1 MSDLCAEVWLPR
13 SPPIFSLKTGRSP
26 LTYQVFARKW
36 RPKSFSDLVGQEPI
50 KLALSHSLDM
60 ARVHHAYL
68 FCGTRG
74 VGKTTLGRLL
84 AKCLNCETGVTST
97 PCGVCAACTAIDSGC
112 FIDLIEVDAA
122 SKTRVEDTREL
133 LDNVQYAPT
142 QGRYKIY
149 LIDEV
154 HMLSTHSFNALLKT
168 LEEPPEHVKFILAT
182 TDPEKI
188 PATILSR
195 CLKFVLRPISEPLI
209 VGQLTKILE
218 QENIAFEKTALP
230 AIATA
235 AQGSMRDAL
244 SLLEQAVL
252 VGEGVLGNK
261 EVEQLLGWVAPQII
275 QAILQAVINQDV
287 ISIQAETENLV
298 KIGADFTQVLDR
310 LLEAFYHISLM
321 QHAPE
326 LNIDLDLKPL
336 AEKLTL
342 EESQLFY
349 QIGLMGKQELAYAPS
364 QRIGFE
370 MTLLRMLA
378 FYPDDSQIIINSEE
392 HKVVPAAA
400 PTPKPTTIAS
410 PVVAAPVISTPPV
423 PNHSPVS
430 HSSASTSSHGTDWA
444 SIIGQLSLVG
454 FTKMLASN
462 CEMTSFT
469 DNQMT
474 LTLDKSQQ
482 VCLTPERHK
491 SLQEAVSR
499 YFNKPVNIKIVLGQV
514 AKTPM
519 QLDAHQR
526 QVRSEEANKA
536 IQNDQ
541 LVQNMVQTFGAEVE
555 SVTVLEPDKH

>member
-1 MSDLCAEVWLPR
+1 M
-13 SPPIFSLKTGRSP
+13 
-26 LTYQVFARKW
+26 TYQVFARKW

-50 KLALSHSLDM
+50 KLALSHSLDT

-84 AKCLNCETGVTST
+84 AKCLNCETGVTSI
-97 PCGVCAACTAIDSGC
+97 PCGVCATCTAIDSGC

-195 CLKFVLRPISEPLI
+195 CLKFVLRPIPEPLI

-218 QENIAFEKTALP
+218 QENIAFEKTALLP
-230 AIATA
+230 IATA

-275 QAILQAVINQDV
+275 QAILQAVVNQDV
-287 ISIQAETENLV
+287 VSTRTETENLV
-298 KIGADFTQVLDR
+298 KIGADFAQVLDR
-310 LLEAFYHISLM
+310 LLEAFYHISLI
-321 QHAPE
+321 QHMLATQENIAPE
-326 LNIDLDLKPL
+326 LNIGLDLKPL
-336 AEKLTL
+336 AEKLSL

-349 QIGLMGKQELAYAPS
+349 QIGLIGKQELAYAPS

-378 FYPDDSQIIINSEE
+378 FYPDDSQIITSEE
-392 HKVVPAAA
+392 NNRVTAAA
-400 PTPKPTTIAS
+400 PIKLTPKPAIA
-410 PVVAAPVISTPPV
+410 PIVAAPVGSSPSTSSNPPA
-423 PNHSPVS
+423 S
-430 HSSASTSSHGTDWA
+430 HSSASTSSHAGTDWA
-444 SIIGQLSLVG
+444 SMIGQLSLVG

-462 CEMTSFT
+462 CELANFA

-514 AKTPM
+514 TKTPM
-519 QLDAHQR
+519 QLDAHHK
-526 QVRSEEANKA
+526 QVRSEEATKA

-541 LVQNMVQTFGAEVE
+541 LVQNIVQAFGAEVE
-555 SVTVLEPDKH
+555 SVTVLEPNKH

>member
-1 MSDLCAEVWLPR
+1 M
-13 SPPIFSLKTGRSP
+13 
-26 LTYQVFARKW
+26 TYQVFARKW

-50 KLALSHSLDM
+50 KLALSHSLDT

-97 PCGVCAACTAIDSGC
+97 PCGECAACKAIETGC

-133 LDNVQYAPT
+133 LENVQYAPT

-195 CLKFVLRPISEPLI
+195 CLKFVLRPIPETLI

-275 QAILQAVINQDV
+275 EAILQAIVNQDIAV
-287 ISIQAETENLV
+287 VRAETENLV
-298 KIGADFTQVLDR
+298 KIGADFTQVLNR
-310 LLEAFYHISLM
+310 LLEAFYHISLI
-321 QHAPE
+321 QHTALE

-336 AEKLTL
+336 AEKLSL

-378 FYPDDSQIIINSEE
+378 FYPDNEQQVITSSETSIAVTTAAQSQPQ
-392 HKVVPAAA
+392 KM
-400 PTPKPTTIAS
+400 PTMS
-410 PVVAAPVISTPPV
+410 
-423 PNHSPVS
+423 SPVS
-430 HSSASTSSHGTDWA
+430 VRVASPNAVSQQAPVSVVAPTAAIPVVPQVISGSLGSDWA
-444 SIIGQLSLVG
+444 SIISKLPLVG

-469 DNQMT
+469 ENQMI
-474 LTLDKSQQ
+474 LMLDKSQQ
-482 VCLTPERHK
+482 VCLTPERQK
-491 SLQEAVSR
+491 SLQEAVSN
-499 YFNKPVNIKIVLGQV
+499 YFNKPIKINIVLGQV
-514 AKTPM
+514 THTPM
-519 QLDAHQR
+519 KLDVHQR
-526 QVRSEEANKA
+526 QVRSEEANKV
-536 IQNDQ
+536 IQNDS
-541 LVQNMVQTFGAEVE
+541 LVQNIVQTFGAEIE
-555 SVTVLEPDKH
+555 SVTVLEPNKH

>member
-1 MSDLCAEVWLPR
+1 M
-13 SPPIFSLKTGRSP
+13 
-26 LTYQVFARKW
+26 TYQVFARKW

-50 KLALSHSLDM
+50 KLALSHSLKTGHI
-60 ARVHHAYL
+60 HHAYL

-84 AKCLNCETGVTST
+84 AKCLNCEEGVTAE
-97 PCGVCAACTAIDSGC
+97 PCGVCGVCTSIDAGH

-195 CLKFVLRPISEPLI
+195 CLKFVLRPIPEPLI
-209 VGQLTKILE
+209 VGQLIKILE

-230 AIATA
+230 PIAVA

-275 QAILQAVINQDV
+275 HAILQAIIQQD
-287 ISIQAETENLV
+287 ATLV
-298 KIGADFTQVLDR
+298 RREVAHLIEIGADFTQVLDR
-310 LLEAFYHISLM
+310 LLEAFYHISLL
-321 QHAPE
+321 QNLLRAQVDISSE
-326 LNIDLDLKPL
+326 LDIDLELKPF
-336 AEKLTL
+336 AEKLSL
-342 EESQLFY
+342 EEAQLFY
-349 QIGLMGKQELAYAPS
+349 QIGLVGKQELMYAPS

-370 MTLLRMLA
+370 MTLLRLLA
-378 FYPDDSQIIINSEE
+378 FYPSSPNIIAVDSLNSINTVEAGVQAPTAPIRQQTKPNNTPAVPQIQQ
-392 HKVVPAAA
+392 VPADINTSNLSW
-400 PTPKPTTIAS
+400 PT
-410 PVVAAPVISTPPV
+410 
-423 PNHSPVS
+423 
-430 HSSASTSSHGTDWA
+430 
-444 SIIGQLSLVG
+444 IITKLPLVG
-454 FTKMLASN
+454 FTKMLANN
-462 CEMTSFT
+462 CELTHFGEADMTF
-469 DNQMT
+469 
-474 LTLDKSQQ
+474 TLDKSQQ
-482 VCLTPERHK
+482 VCLTPERQK
-491 SLQEAVSR
+491 TLQEAISA
-499 YFNKPVNIKIVLGQV
+499 YFNKSIKIKIVLGQV
-514 AKTPM
+514 SKTPM
-519 QLDAHQR
+519 QLDTHHK
-526 QVRSEEANKA
+526 QVRSEEAMKA
-536 IQNDQ
+536 IQNDP
-541 LVQNMVQTFGAEVE
+541 LVQNLVQTFGAEVE
-555 SVTVLEPDKH
+555 SVTVLDSENNQTG

>member
-1 MSDLCAEVWLPR
+1 M
-13 SPPIFSLKTGRSP
+13 
-26 LTYQVFARKW
+26 TYQVFARKW

-50 KLALSHSLDM
+50 KLALSHSLDT

-84 AKCLNCETGVTST
+84 AKCLNCETGVSST
-97 PCGVCAACTAIDSGC
+97 PCGVCATCTAIDAGC

-195 CLKFVLRPISEPLI
+195 CLKFVLRPIPEPLI
-209 VGQLTKILE
+209 AGQLTKILE

-275 QAILQAVINQDV
+275 QAILQAIINQDV
-287 ISIQAETENLV
+287 ISVQAETENLV

-310 LLEAFYHISLM
+310 LLEAFYHISLI

-326 LNIDLDLKPL
+326 LNVGLEFKPL
-336 AEKLTL
+336 AEKLSL
-342 EESQLFY
+342 EASQLFY
-349 QIGLMGKQELAYAPS
+349 QIGLIGKQELAYAPS

-378 FYPDDSQIIINSEE
+378 FYPDDSYITACEE
-392 HKVVPAAA
+392 NKNNIVTTSTALAPVSAPIAAPIRLKTEMPNATAAA
-400 PTPKPTTIAS
+400 PKPALA
-410 PVVAAPVISTPPV
+410 PVVAAPVIP
-423 PNHSPVS
+423 
-430 HSSASTSSHGTDWA
+430 HSSASHPPVSHASSSTDWA
-444 SIIGQLSLVG
+444 SIIAQLPLVG

-469 DNQMT
+469 DNQII

-499 YFNKPVNIKIVLGQV
+499 HFNKHVNIKIVLGSVTQ
-514 AKTPM
+514 TPM
-519 QLDAHQR
+519 QLDVHQR

-536 IQNDQ
+536 IQNDP
-541 LVQNMVQTFGAEVE
+541 LVQNIVQTFGAEVE
-555 SVTVLEPDKH
+555 SITVLEPDKH

>member
-1 MSDLCAEVWLPR
+1 
-13 SPPIFSLKTGRSP
+13 

-50 KLALSHSLDM
+50 KLALSHSLKTG
-60 ARVHHAYL
+60 RIHHAYL

-84 AKCLNCETGVTST
+84 AKCLNCEQGVTPE
-97 PCGVCAACTAIDSGC
+97 PCGVCRACTAIDAGS

-195 CLKFVLRPISEPLI
+195 CLKFVLRPIPEPLI
-209 VGQLTKILE
+209 IGQLIKILE
-218 QENIAFEKTALP
+218 QENIAFEKSALP
-230 AIATA
+230 PIALA

-252 VGEGVLGNK
+252 VGEGVLGHK
-261 EVEQLLGWVAPQII
+261 EVEQLLGWVAPTII
-275 QAILQAVINQDV
+275 NALLQAIVSQDANLIRV
-287 ISIQAETENLV
+287 ETDNLV

-310 LLEAFYHISLM
+310 LLEAFYHISLIQNLM
-321 QHAPE
+321 RVQSE
-326 LNIDLDLKPL
+326 ISSDLGISLDLKPY
-336 AEKLTL
+336 AEKLSP

-349 QIGLMGKQELAYAPS
+349 QIGLLGKQELVYAPS

-378 FYPDDSQIIINSEE
+378 FYPALPNLISVEQPPQAVIQ
-392 HKVVPAAA
+392 KPVTVAAA
-400 PTPKPTTIAS
+400 PVPTP
-410 PVVAAPVISTPPV
+410 VSTPTHMPTPTAV
-423 PNHSPVS
+423 MSPDK
-430 HSSASTSSHGTDWA
+430 ALDWP
-444 SIIGQLSLVG
+444 SILSQLSLVG

-462 CEMTSFT
+462 CELTHFGETEMIFT
-469 DNQMT
+469 
-474 LTLDKSQQ
+474 LERSQQ
-482 VCLTPERHK
+482 VCLTPERQK
-491 SLQEAVSR
+491 SLQEAISQ
-499 YFNKPVNIKIVLGQV
+499 YFNKPIKIKINLGPV
-514 AKTPM
+514 TNSPM
-519 QLDAHQR
+519 QLDAHNR
-526 QVRSEEANKA
+526 QARSEAAMKA
-536 IQNDQ
+536 VQNDQ
-541 LVQNMVQTFGAEVE
+541 LVQNLVQTFGAEVE
-555 SVTVLEPDKH
+555 SITVLEPDKNQIG

>member
-1 MSDLCAEVWLPR
+1 M
-13 SPPIFSLKTGRSP
+13 
-26 LTYQVFARKW
+26 TYQVFARKW

-50 KLALSHSLDM
+50 KLALSHSLDT

-97 PCGVCAACTAIDSGC
+97 PCGVCATCAAIDAGC

-195 CLKFVLRPISEPLI
+195 CLKFVLRPIPETLI

-230 AIATA
+230 AIAAA

-275 QAILQAVINQDV
+275 EAILQAIINQDIV
-287 ISIQAETENLV
+287 AVRSETENLV
-298 KIGADFTQVLDR
+298 KIGADFTQVLNR
-310 LLEAFYHISLM
+310 LLEAFYHISLI
-321 QHAPE
+321 QHVLAAQQEIPSD
-326 LNIDLDLKPL
+326 LSIALDLKPI
-336 AEKLTL
+336 AEKLSL

-378 FYPDDSQIIINSEE
+378 FYPDNGQQIISSEAN
-392 HKVVPAAA
+392 HHTIPAAA
-400 PTPKPTTIAS
+400 ISSPQKVQPVSTRIAS
-410 PVVAAPVISTPPV
+410 PIPSATASPSQAPVVTAPPV
-423 PNHSPVS
+423 SVS
-430 HSSASTSSHGTDWA
+430 GRAESDWA
-444 SIIGQLSLVG
+444 SIVSKLSLVG

-462 CEMTSFT
+462 CEMTNFT

-474 LTLDKSQQ
+474 LMLDKSQQ
-482 VCLTPERHK
+482 VCLTSERQK
-491 SLQEAVSR
+491 SLQEAVSN
-499 YFNKPVNIKIVLGQV
+499 YFSKPIKINIVLGQV
-514 AKTPM
+514 TQTPM
-519 QLDAHQR
+519 QLDVHQR

-536 IQNDQ
+536 IQNDP
-541 LVQNMVQTFGAEVE
+541 LVQNIVQTFGAEIE
-555 SVTVLEPDKH
+555 SVTVLEPNKHVI

>member
-1 MSDLCAEVWLPR
+1 M
-13 SPPIFSLKTGRSP
+13 
-26 LTYQVFARKW
+26 TYQVFARKW

-50 KLALSHSLDM
+50 KLALSHSLKTG
-60 ARVHHAYL
+60 RIHHAYL

-84 AKCLNCETGVTST
+84 AKCLNCEQGVTPE
-97 PCGVCAACTAIDSGC
+97 PCGVCRACTAIDAGS

-195 CLKFVLRPISEPLI
+195 CLKFVLRPIPEPLI
-209 VGQLTKILE
+209 IGQLIKILE
-218 QENIAFEKTALP
+218 QENIAFEKSALP
-230 AIATA
+230 PIALA

-252 VGEGVLGNK
+252 VGEGVLGHK
-261 EVEQLLGWVAPQII
+261 EVEQLLGWVAPTII
-275 QAILQAVINQDV
+275 NALLQAIVSQDANLIRV
-287 ISIQAETENLV
+287 ETDNLV

-310 LLEAFYHISLM
+310 LLEAFYHISLIQNLM
-321 QHAPE
+321 RVQSE
-326 LNIDLDLKPL
+326 ISSDLGISLDLKPY
-336 AEKLTL
+336 AEKLSP

-349 QIGLMGKQELAYAPS
+349 QIGLLGKQELVYAPS

-378 FYPDDSQIIINSEE
+378 FYPALPNLISVEQPPQAVIQ
-392 HKVVPAAA
+392 KPVTVAAA
-400 PTPKPTTIAS
+400 PVPTP
-410 PVVAAPVISTPPV
+410 VSTPTHMPTPTAV
-423 PNHSPVS
+423 MSPDK
-430 HSSASTSSHGTDWA
+430 ALDWP
-444 SIIGQLSLVG
+444 SILSQLSLVG

-462 CEMTSFT
+462 CELTHFGETEMIFT
-469 DNQMT
+469 
-474 LTLDKSQQ
+474 LERSQQ
-482 VCLTPERHK
+482 VCLTPERQK
-491 SLQEAVSR
+491 SLQEAISQ
-499 YFNKPVNIKIVLGQV
+499 YFNKPIKIKINLGPV
-514 AKTPM
+514 TNSPM
-519 QLDAHQR
+519 QLDAHNR
-526 QVRSEEANKA
+526 QARSEAAMKA
-536 IQNDQ
+536 VQNDQ
-541 LVQNMVQTFGAEVE
+541 LVQNLVQTFGAEVE
-555 SVTVLEPDKH
+555 SITVLEPDKNQIG

>member
-1 MSDLCAEVWLPR
+1 M
-13 SPPIFSLKTGRSP
+13 
-26 LTYQVFARKW
+26 TYQVFARKW

-50 KLALSHSLDM
+50 KLALSHSLKTGHI
-60 ARVHHAYL
+60 HHAYL

-84 AKCLNCETGVTST
+84 AKCLNCEEGVTAE
-97 PCGVCAACTAIDSGC
+97 PCGVCGVCTSIDAGH

-195 CLKFVLRPISEPLI
+195 CLKFVLRPIPEPLI
-209 VGQLTKILE
+209 VGQLIKILE

-230 AIATA
+230 PIAVA

-275 QAILQAVINQDV
+275 HAILQAIIQQD
-287 ISIQAETENLV
+287 ATLV
-298 KIGADFTQVLDR
+298 RREVAHLIEIGADFTQVLDR
-310 LLEAFYHISLM
+310 LLEAFYHISLL
-321 QHAPE
+321 QNLLRAQVDISSE
-326 LNIDLDLKPL
+326 LDIDLELKPF
-336 AEKLTL
+336 AEKLSL
-342 EESQLFY
+342 EEAQLFY
-349 QIGLMGKQELAYAPS
+349 QIGLVGKQELMYAPS

-370 MTLLRMLA
+370 MTLLRLLA
-378 FYPDDSQIIINSEE
+378 FYPSSPNIIAVDSLNSINTVEAGVQAPTAPIRQQTKPNNTPAVPQIQQ
-392 HKVVPAAA
+392 VPADINTSNLSW
-400 PTPKPTTIAS
+400 PTIVPKLP
-410 PVVAAPVISTPPV
+410 
-423 PNHSPVS
+423 
-430 HSSASTSSHGTDWA
+430 
-444 SIIGQLSLVG
+444 LVG
-454 FTKMLASN
+454 FTKMLANN
-462 CEMTSFT
+462 CELTHFGEADMTF
-469 DNQMT
+469 
-474 LTLDKSQQ
+474 TLDKSQQ
-482 VCLTPERHK
+482 VCLTPERQK
-491 SLQEAVSR
+491 TLQEAISA
-499 YFNKPVNIKIVLGQV
+499 YFNKSIKIKIVLGQV
-514 AKTPM
+514 SKTPM
-519 QLDAHQR
+519 QLDTHHK
-526 QVRSEEANKA
+526 QVRSEEAMKA
-536 IQNDQ
+536 IQNDP
-541 LVQNMVQTFGAEVE
+541 LVQNLVQTFGAEVE
-555 SVTVLEPDKH
+555 SVTVLDSENNQTG